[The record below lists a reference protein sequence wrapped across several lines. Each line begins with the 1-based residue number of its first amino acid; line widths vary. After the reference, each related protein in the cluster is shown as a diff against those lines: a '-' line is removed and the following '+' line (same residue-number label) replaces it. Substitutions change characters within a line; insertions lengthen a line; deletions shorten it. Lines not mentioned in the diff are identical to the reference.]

1 MTTPDALLIG
11 ESTAMTHVRTSIAKA
26 AQSDF
31 TVLIEGESGTGKE
44 LVARAIHAA
53 SERRAQPLVSV
64 NCAALPKD
72 LIESELF
79 GHEKGAFTGAHE
91 LKIGKFEQAHRGTL
105 FLDEIGE
112 MDISLQAKLL
122 RAIEESEIERLG
134 GRKPIKVDIRLIA
147 ATNRNLRQSVAE
159 GCFREDLYFRLNV
172 LTIRTPPLR
181 DRLEDVPALALYF
194 ISRFQN
200 KGARKV
206 LGITKEAV
214 AVLRQYHWPG
224 NVRELCNVIQ
234 RAIVMGSSDFI
245 GPQDLPAVLA
255 GLEEM
260 TMDEAIHQ
268 VKREYLIRAVLAA
281 NGNRKKAAEILN
293 IHPKSL
299 QRILKSHGLLGFNG
313 FQSV

>member
-1 MTTPDALLIG
+1 MSGLRSRRPR
-11 ESTAMTHVRTSIAKA
+11 SRTSPCSSKVKAEPAKSWSLGRFMRPA
-26 AQSDF
+26 
-31 TVLIEGESGTGKE
+31 SG
-44 LVARAIHAA
+44 ARSRSSA
-53 SERRAQPLVSV
+53 SI
-64 NCAALPKD
+64 CAALPKD

-206 LGITKEAV
+206 LGITKEALE
-214 AVLRQYHWPG
+214 VLRQYHWPG

-234 RAIVMGSSDFI
+234 RAIVMGSS
-245 GPQDLPAVLA
+245 
-255 GLEEM
+255 
-260 TMDEAIHQ
+260 
-268 VKREYLIRAVLAA
+268 
-281 NGNRKKAAEILN
+281 
-293 IHPKSL
+293 
-299 QRILKSHGLLGFNG
+299 
-313 FQSV
+313 